1 MIKKPQTCNHLLG
14 LALTFFAPFSTYLI
28 FSSIRS
34 AKFPED
40 LLRASPISASQ
51 CCTASHVLM
60 TQVAAAPAQASYFSR
75 PRTRGV
81 DQVDTQHAAV
91 TLSLIFIFGSDGD
104 QVHPAI
110 LRSYSLVFTLMICV
124 ALCLCEQSTRFLG

>member
-75 PRTRGV
+75 PRSE
-81 DQVDTQHAAV
+81 QTQDSIGSPGDGGIG
-91 TLSLIFIFGSDGD
+91 LSL
-104 QVHPAI
+104 P
-110 LRSYSLVFTLMICV
+110 
-124 ALCLCEQSTRFLG
+124 